1 MRVEW
6 GTHSLESL
14 NHLSLFTKLGRAAQ
28 KSQGNLLD
36 LVYWKKNY
44 NKETY
49 AYRCF
54 FLKVFYIIHQSN
66 QNMKTN
72 FDNILRL
79 QNTIWISEQF
89 ALWRCKLLSENV
101 NKKTPVLQN
110 IMQKV
115 VKKHKFLA
123 LIVANAR
130 LFLRKWS
137 ILDRY
142 QVHHLCLVYKLQQ
155 QLRGK
160 LKTERGQTLSQL
172 QSQTIGWEVG

>member
-14 NHLSLFTKLGRAAQ
+14 NHLSPFIKFVRAAL
-28 KSQGNLLD
+28 KSQVNLLD

-79 QNTIWISEQF
+79 QNGNSSLPLEFLDANCSEISE
-89 ALWRCKLLSENV
+89 
-101 NKKTPVLQN
+101 
-110 IMQKV
+110 I
-115 VKKHKFLA
+115 
-123 LIVANAR
+123 
-130 LFLRKWS
+130 
-137 ILDRY
+137 
-142 QVHHLCLVYKLQQ
+142 KLQIAVQ
-155 QLRGK
+155 NL
-160 LKTERGQTLSQL
+160 
-172 QSQTIGWEVG
+172 